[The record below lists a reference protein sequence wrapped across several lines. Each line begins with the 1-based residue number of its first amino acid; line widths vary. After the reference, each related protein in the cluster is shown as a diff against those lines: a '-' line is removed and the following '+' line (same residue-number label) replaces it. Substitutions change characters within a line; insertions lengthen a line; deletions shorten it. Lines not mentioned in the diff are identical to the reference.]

1 VSLDLTTAGAN
12 AVVDY
17 LINTGTR
24 YLGLATDAALTEV
37 TDGAYSRQN
46 LNAAC
51 PAAAS
56 GAVANTSTIAF
67 DTGAQTA
74 THWFIIDHASGA
86 GTLGKIISGRLPTPI
101 TGAYTFAVGEFTL
114 DAVGA

>member
-1 VSLDLTTAGAN
+1 MTLALTTAGAN

-17 LINTGTR
+17 LVNTGTR
-24 YLGLATDAALTEV
+24 YLGLATNASLAEV
-37 TDGAYSRQN
+37 TDGSYSRQD
-46 LNAAC
+46 LAAAC

-56 GAVANTSTIAF
+56 GSVANDTTIAF

-86 GTLGKIISGRLPTPI
+86 GTLGKIVSGALPEPI
-101 TGAYTFAVGEFTL
+101 TGAYTFAVGEFTMS
-114 DAVGA
+114 AAGG

>member
-1 VSLDLTTAGAN
+1 MSLDLTDAGAN
-12 AVVDY
+12 AIVDY

-24 YLGLATDAALTEV
+24 YLGLATDASLTEV
-37 TDGAYSRQN
+37 TDGAYARQN
-46 LNAAC
+46 LNSAC

-56 GAVANTSTIAF
+56 GATANTSTIAV

-74 THWFIIDHASGA
+74 THWFIIDASSGA

-101 TGAYTFAVGEFTL
+101 TGAYTFGVGEFTIN
-114 DAVGA
+114 ATGA